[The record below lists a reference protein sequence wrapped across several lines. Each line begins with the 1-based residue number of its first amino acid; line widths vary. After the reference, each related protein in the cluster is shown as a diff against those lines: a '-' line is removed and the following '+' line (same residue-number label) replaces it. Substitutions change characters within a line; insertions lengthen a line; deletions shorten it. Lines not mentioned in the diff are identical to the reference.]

1 MITATDFTKKFDSKT
16 AVDCLN
22 ISIGQGK
29 IYGRVGTNGSGK
41 STFLRTVSGVYYAD
55 GGNVFV
61 DDEPVY
67 ENVKAKNKVFFV
79 SDDMF
84 FLPNGSMDDMSRMYM
99 GLYPTWSQEK
109 YENLSGRFPIDK
121 TARVKNFSKGMR
133 RQAAIIL
140 ALSCQPKYLLLDEAF
155 DGLDPVIRVAVRKLI
170 AEEVQERDMTVI
182 ISSHNLRELED
193 FCDTVGI
200 LHQGK
205 LIMQHTMD
213 ALSDR
218 FCKVQVAFAK
228 DSGVDAEK
236 FENEK
241 ILSVKKSGSVY
252 TIACAMGCDEAEKFM
267 SNYNPIFVDY
277 IPLTLEEVFVYEMEA
292 IGYDTNNIIF

>member
-1 MITATDFTKKFDSKT
+1 MITATDFTKKFDEKV
-16 AVDCLN
+16 AVDALN
-22 ISIGQGK
+22 IEIQQGR
-29 IYGRVGTNGSGK
+29 IYGLVGTNGSGK

-55 GGNVFV
+55 GGKVCV
-61 DDEPVY
+61 DGEEVY
-67 ENVKAKNKVFFV
+67 ENINAKHKVFFV
-79 SDDMF
+79 SDDMY
-84 FLPNGSMDDMSRMYM
+84 FLPNSSMDDMSLMYK
-99 GLYPTWSQEK
+99 GLYPTWNQEK
-109 YENLSGRFPIDK
+109 YEKLASRFPLDK
-121 TARVKNFSKGMR
+121 KARVKTFSKGMK

-236 FENEK
+236 FENNK

>member
-1 MITATDFTKKFDSKT
+1 MITATDFTKRFDEKV
-16 AVDCLN
+16 AVDSLN
-22 ISIGQGK
+22 ISIKPGS
-29 IYGRVGTNGSGK
+29 IYGLVGTNGSGK

-55 GGNVFV
+55 GGTVTV
-61 DDEPVY
+61 DGEDVY
-67 ENVKAKNKVFFV
+67 ENIEAKHKVFFV
-79 SDDMF
+79 SDDMY
-84 FLPNGSMDDMSRMYM
+84 FLPNSSMDEMSLMYK
-99 GLYPTWSQEK
+99 GLYPTWNQEK
-109 YENLSGRFPIDK
+109 YEKLASRFPLDK
-121 TARVKNFSKGMR
+121 KARVKTFSKGMK

-170 AEEVQERDMTVI
+170 AEEVLQNDMTVV

-200 LHQGK
+200 LHKGR

-218 FCKVQVAFAK
+218 FCKVQLALDK
-228 DSGVDAEK
+228 NSTIRLEEL
-236 FENEK
+236 ENDR

-292 IGYDTNNIIF
+292 IGYDTNSIIF

>member
-1 MITATDFTKKFDSKT
+1 MITAKNFTKKFDSKV

-22 ISIGQGK
+22 ISINPGS
-29 IYGRVGTNGSGK
+29 IYGLVGTNGSGK
-41 STFLRTVSGVYYAD
+41 STFLRTVSGVYYPD
-55 GGNVFV
+55 GGSVTV
-61 DDEPVY
+61 DSEDAY
-67 ENVKAKNKVFFV
+67 DNILAKHKVFFV
-79 SDDMF
+79 SDDMY
-84 FLPNGSMDDMSRMYM
+84 FLPNSSMEDMSRMYK

-109 YENLSGRFPIDK
+109 YEKLASRFPLDRN
-121 TARVKNFSKGMR
+121 ARVKTFSKGMR

-170 AEEVQERDMTVI
+170 ADEVLNSEMTVV

-200 LHQGK
+200 LHNGR

-213 ALSDR
+213 ALSER
-218 FCKVQVAFAK
+218 YCKVQMAFGK
-228 DSGVDAEK
+228 DSDFCREK
-236 FENEK
+236 LDESK
-241 ILSVKKSGSVY
+241 ILSFKKSGSVY
-252 TIACAMGCDEAEKFM
+252 TIACAVGCEEAEQLFSK
-267 SNYNPIFVDY
+267 YNPVFVDY
-277 IPLTLEEVFVYEMEA
+277 IPLTLEEVFVSEMEA

>member
-1 MITATDFTKKFDSKT
+1 MITAKNFTKKFDSKV

-22 ISIGQGK
+22 ISIEKGR
-29 IYGRVGTNGSGK
+29 IYGLVGTNGSGK

-55 GGNVFV
+55 SGNVLV

-67 ENVKAKNKVFFV
+67 ENIKAKHKVFFV
-79 SDDMF
+79 SDDMY
-84 FLPNGSMDDMSRMYM
+84 FLPNGTMEDMSLMYK

-109 YENLSGRFPIDK
+109 YEKLAERFPIDK
-121 TARVKNFSKGMR
+121 TARVKTFSKGMR

-140 ALSCQPKYLLLDEAF
+140 ALSCQPEYLLLDEAF

-170 AEEVQERDMTVI
+170 ADEVMERDMTVI

-200 LHQGK
+200 LHKGR

-213 ALSDR
+213 ALNDR
-218 FCKVQVAFAK
+218 YCKAQVAFAK
-228 DSGVDAEK
+228 DSGSDFTNV
-236 FENEK
+236 ENDK
-241 ILSVKKSGSVY
+241 ILSVKQSGSIY
-252 TIACAMGCDEAEKFM
+252 TVVLAMGCDEAEEFM
-267 SNYNPIFVDY
+267 SAYNPVLVDY

>member
-22 ISIGQGK
+22 ISIEQGK
-29 IYGRVGTNGSGK
+29 IYGLVGTNGSGK

-84 FLPNGSMDDMSRMYM
+84 FLPNGSMDDMSRMYK

-109 YENLSGRFPIDK
+109 YEKLSSRFPIDK
-121 TARVKNFSKGMR
+121 TARVKTFSKGMR

-170 AEEVQERDMTVI
+170 AEEVLERDMTVI

-228 DSGVDAEK
+228 DSGVDDEK
-236 FENEK
+236 FENNK

>member
-1 MITATDFTKKFDSKT
+1 MIKATDFTKRFDGKV
-16 AVDCLN
+16 AVNALD
-22 ISIGQGK
+22 IEIEKGR
-29 IYGRVGTNGSGK
+29 IYGLVGTNGSGK

-55 GGNVFV
+55 GGSITV

-67 ENVKAKNKVFFV
+67 ENINAKSKVFFV
-79 SDDMF
+79 SDDMY
-84 FLPNGSMDDMSRMYM
+84 FLPNSSMEDMSQMYK

-109 YENLSGRFPIDK
+109 YEKLAGRFPLDK
-121 TARVKNFSKGMR
+121 NARVKTFSKGMR

-170 AEEVQERDMTVI
+170 ADEVAENDMTVV

-200 LHQGK
+200 LHKGQ
-205 LIMQHTMD
+205 LVMQHTMD

-218 FCKVQVAFAK
+218 FCKIQVAFGK
-228 DSGVDAEK
+228 DSAFSAD
-236 FENEK
+236 NLNDDR
-241 ILSVKKSGSVY
+241 ILSCKKSGSVY
-252 TIACAMGCDEAEKFM
+252 TIACAMGCDDAEKFM
-267 SNYNPIFVDY
+267 SQYNPIFVDY

>member
-1 MITATDFTKKFDSKT
+1 MINATDFTKKFDSKT

-22 ISIGQGK
+22 ISIREGS
-29 IYGRVGTNGSGK
+29 IYGLVGTNGSGK

-55 GGNVFV
+55 SGNVFV

-67 ENVKAKNKVFFV
+67 ENVKAKHKVFFV
-79 SDDMF
+79 SDDMY
-84 FLPNGSMDDMSRMYM
+84 FLPNGSMDDMSRMYK

-109 YENLSGRFPIDK
+109 YEKLAGRFPIDK
-121 TARVKNFSKGMR
+121 TARVKTFSKGMR

-170 AEEVQERDMTVI
+170 AEEVLERDMTVI

-200 LHQGK
+200 LHKGK

-228 DSGVDAEK
+228 DSGVDAQR
-236 FENEK
+236 FENDR
-241 ILSVKKSGSVY
+241 ILSVKQSGSVY

>member
-29 IYGRVGTNGSGK
+29 IYGLVGTNGSGK

-109 YENLSGRFPIDK
+109 YEKLSGRFPIEK

-200 LHQGK
+200 LHQGR

-236 FENEK
+236 FENDK

>member
-1 MITATDFTKKFDSKT
+1 MIKATDFTKRFDGKV
-16 AVDCLN
+16 AVNALD
-22 ISIGQGK
+22 IEIEKGR
-29 IYGRVGTNGSGK
+29 IYGLVGTNGSGK

-55 GGNVFV
+55 GGSITV
-61 DDEPVY
+61 DGEPVY
-67 ENVKAKNKVFFV
+67 ENINAKSKVFFV
-79 SDDMF
+79 SDDMY
-84 FLPNGSMDDMSRMYM
+84 FLPNSSMEDMSQMYK

-109 YENLSGRFPIDK
+109 YEKLASRFPLDK
-121 TARVKNFSKGMR
+121 NARVKTFSKGMR

-170 AEEVQERDMTVI
+170 ADEVAENDMTVV

-200 LHQGK
+200 LHKGQ
-205 LIMQHTMD
+205 LVMQHTMD

-218 FCKVQVAFAK
+218 FCKIQVAFGK
-228 DSGVDAEK
+228 DSAFSTD
-236 FENEK
+236 NLNDDR
-241 ILSVKKSGSVY
+241 ILSCKKSGSVY
-252 TIACAMGCDEAEKFM
+252 TIACAMGCDDAEKFM
-267 SNYNPIFVDY
+267 SQYNPIFVDY

>member
-1 MITATDFTKKFDSKT
+1 
-16 AVDCLN
+16 
-22 ISIGQGK
+22 
-29 IYGRVGTNGSGK
+29 
-41 STFLRTVSGVYYAD
+41 
-55 GGNVFV
+55 
-61 DDEPVY
+61 
-67 ENVKAKNKVFFV
+67 
-79 SDDMF
+79 
-84 FLPNGSMDDMSRMYM
+84 
-99 GLYPTWSQEK
+99 
-109 YENLSGRFPIDK
+109 
-121 TARVKNFSKGMR
+121 MR

-236 FENEK
+236 FENNK

>member
-1 MITATDFTKKFDSKT
+1 MITATNFTKKFDSKT

-22 ISIGQGK
+22 ISIEPGR
-29 IYGRVGTNGSGK
+29 IYGLVGTNGSGK
-41 STFLRTVSGVYYAD
+41 STFLRTVSGVYYPD
-55 GGNVFV
+55 EGNVTV
-61 DDEPVY
+61 DGEPVY
-67 ENVKAKNKVFFV
+67 DNIQAKHKVFFV
-79 SDDMF
+79 SDDMY
-84 FLPNGSMDDMSRMYM
+84 FLPNSSMDDMSQMYK

-109 YENLSGRFPIDK
+109 YERMANRFPLDRG
-121 TARVKNFSKGMR
+121 ARVKTFSKGMR

-170 AEEVQERDMTVI
+170 ADEVVQSDMTVI

-200 LHQGK
+200 LHKGK

-218 FCKVQVAFAK
+218 FCKVQMAFGKESSFDIKAL
-228 DSGVDAEK
+228 
-236 FENEK
+236 ENDK

-252 TIACAMGCDEAEKFM
+252 TIACAMGCDEAEKFI
-267 SNYNPIFVDY
+267 SRYNPMFVDY

>member
-1 MITATDFTKKFDSKT
+1 MIKATNFTKKFDSKV
-16 AVDCLN
+16 AVDGLDLA
-22 ISIGQGK
+22 IEQGR
-29 IYGRVGTNGSGK
+29 IYGLVGTNGSGK

-55 GGNVFV
+55 EGSITV
-61 DDEPVY
+61 DNEPVY
-67 ENVKAKNKVFFV
+67 ENINAKSKVFFV
-79 SDDMF
+79 SDDMY
-84 FLPNGSMDDMSRMYM
+84 FLPNSSMEDMSHMYK

-109 YENLSGRFPIDK
+109 YEKLASRFPLDK
-121 TARVKNFSKGMR
+121 NARVKTFSKGMR

-170 AEEVQERDMTVI
+170 ADEVVENNMTVV

-200 LHQGK
+200 LHKGQ
-205 LIMQHTMD
+205 LVMQHTMD

-218 FCKVQVAFAK
+218 FCKIQVAFGK
-228 DSGVDAEK
+228 DAVFNVDSLDDDR
-236 FENEK
+236 
-241 ILSVKKSGSVY
+241 ILSCKKSGSVY
-252 TIACAMGCDEAEKFM
+252 TIACAMGCDEAEQFM
-267 SNYNPIFVDY
+267 SQYNPIFVDY

>member
-1 MITATDFTKKFDSKT
+1 MITAKNFTKKFDSKV

-22 ISIGQGK
+22 ISIEKGR
-29 IYGRVGTNGSGK
+29 IYGLVGTNGSGK

-55 GGNVFV
+55 SGNVFV
-61 DDEPVY
+61 DDESVY
-67 ENVKAKNKVFFV
+67 ENIKAKYKVFFV
-79 SDDMF
+79 SDDMY
-84 FLPNGSMDDMSRMYM
+84 FLPNGTMEDMSFMYK

-109 YENLSGRFPIDK
+109 YEKLAERFPIDK
-121 TARVKNFSKGMR
+121 TARVKTFSKGMR

-140 ALSCQPKYLLLDEAF
+140 ALSCQPEYLLLDEAF

-170 AEEVQERDMTVI
+170 ADEVMERDMTVV

-200 LHQGK
+200 LHKGR

-213 ALSDR
+213 ALNDR
-218 FCKVQVAFAK
+218 YCKVQIAFAK
-228 DSGVDAEK
+228 DNGIAFANIKND
-236 FENEK
+236 K
-241 ILSVKKSGSVY
+241 ILSVKQSGSIY
-252 TIACAMGCDEAEKFM
+252 TVVLAMGCDEAEEFM
-267 SNYNPIFVDY
+267 SAYNPILVDY

>member
-29 IYGRVGTNGSGK
+29 IYGLVGTNGSGK

-236 FENEK
+236 FENNK

>member
-1 MITATDFTKKFDSKT
+1 MITAKKFTKIFDTKT
-16 AVDCLN
+16 AVDSLD
-22 ISIGQGK
+22 ISIEQGR
-29 IYGRVGTNGSGK
+29 IYGLVGTNGSGK
-41 STFLRTVSGVYYAD
+41 STFLRTVSGVYYPD
-55 GGNVFV
+55 GGEVYV

-67 ENVKAKNKVFFV
+67 ENVAAKHKVFFV
-79 SDDMF
+79 SDDMY
-84 FLPNGSMDDMSRMYM
+84 FLPNGSMDDMSRMYK

-109 YENLSGRFPIDK
+109 YEKLASKFPIDK
-121 TARVKNFSKGMR
+121 AARVKTFSKGMR

-170 AEEVQERDMTVI
+170 ADEVMERDMTVV

-200 LHQGK
+200 LHKGR

-218 FCKVQVAFAK
+218 FCKVQAAFAK
-228 DSGVDAEK
+228 DSGVDITK
-236 FENEK
+236 FENDK
-241 ILSVKKSGSVY
+241 ILSVKQSGSVY
-252 TIACAMGCDEAEKFM
+252 TVAFAMGCDEAEKYM
-267 SNYNPIFVDY
+267 AAYNPVFVDY

>member
-22 ISIGQGK
+22 IAIEQGK
-29 IYGRVGTNGSGK
+29 IYGLVGTNGSGK

-55 GGNVFV
+55 GGSVCV

-67 ENVKAKNKVFFV
+67 ENVNAKSKVFFV
-79 SDDMF
+79 SDDMY
-84 FLPNGSMDDMSRMYM
+84 FLPNGSMEDMSRMYK

-109 YENLSGRFPIDK
+109 YEKLAERFPIDK
-121 TARVKNFSKGMR
+121 NARVKTFSKGMR

-140 ALSCQPKYLLLDEAF
+140 ALSCQPKYLLMDEAF

-170 AEEVQERDMTVI
+170 AEEVLEREMTVV

-200 LHQGK
+200 LHKGR
-205 LIMQHTMD
+205 LIMQHTID
-213 ALSDR
+213 ALGDR
-218 FCKVQVAFAK
+218 FCKVQVAFAN
-228 DSGVDAEK
+228 DSQMDEEK
-236 FENEK
+236 LENDK
-241 ILSVKKSGSVY
+241 ILSVKKTGSVY
-252 TIACAMGCDEAEKFM
+252 TIACAMGCDEAEKYMADF
-267 SNYNPIFVDY
+267 NPVFVDY